1 MGHGGMPPADEL
13 TFQVHQITRDFPPEE
28 RYGLTSQLI
37 KRRSIVAFSSKSALR
52 CKTLFVI
59 LATMIVTMPFWGCGE
74 DEEEIIP
81 FNGIT
86 SAETSDPNLEAAIRE
101 ELGKPL
107 ELITAED
114 LAVLTQLRA
123 AYGDISS
130 LDGIQYC
137 VNLRNLNLDANQIS
151 DIGPLIELTRLWR
164 LTLMDNPLNDESIN
178 IHIPALRQIGVDVDS

>member
-1 MGHGGMPPADEL
+1 MPPADEL